1 MLSLGTG
8 ISTAVSANNAI
19 SRPRFYKRLF
29 VSFMRSLDGKDA
41 WEGFLN
47 NVPMKSRHRYH
58 RLNI

>member
-8 ISTAVSANNAI
+8 TSTAISANNII

-29 VSFMRSLDGKDA
+29 VSFIRSLDGKDA
-41 WEGFLN
+41 WERFLN
-47 NVPMKSRHRYH
+47 NVPIKSRYRYH